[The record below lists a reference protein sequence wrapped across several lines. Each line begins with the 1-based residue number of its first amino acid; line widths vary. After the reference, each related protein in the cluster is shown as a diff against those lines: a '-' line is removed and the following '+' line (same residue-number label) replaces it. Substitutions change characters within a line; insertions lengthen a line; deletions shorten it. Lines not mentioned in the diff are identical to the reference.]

1 MKTIVQLI
9 FQIFL
14 RLGVAPLLIGFGSYF
29 WFNKFWGPFF
39 IAFAV
44 NYALGLIVNYVFLDR
59 AKKRIADVEKE
70 MAALF
75 RNQVLKVPCAYCSV
89 PNEVPLSLTANTFKC
104 DNCGRANRLYLSF
117 KAVQITDTI
126 TSPGSVMRP
135 VESENPTVEV
145 SNG

>member
-1 MKTIVQLI
+1 MKTIIQLI
-9 FQIFL
+9 FQIFA
-14 RLGVAPLLIGFGSYF
+14 RLGVAPLLLGLGAYF
-29 WFNKFWGPFF
+29 WFGRFWGPFL
-39 IAFAV
+39 IALAG
-44 NYALGLIVNYVFLDR
+44 NYALGLIVNYIFLDR
-59 AKKRIADVEKE
+59 AKKRAADVEKE
-70 MAALF
+70 MTALF

-89 PNEVPLSLTANTFKC
+89 PNEVPLSLTTNTFKC

-135 VESENPTVEV
+135 VNIENPTIEV